1 MKEFL
6 RLLAP
11 LRHKL
16 MAERFLK
23 WFIYGETAAGILCLA
38 VVVLSKFWTEIPSL
52 PLCGVFVL
60 LGLLIALGA
69 AFFLRK
75 VTEKETA
82 ETADALGGAERMITT
97 MELLGKGAQNP
108 VEEMAV
114 ADGFAKAREMDFAK
128 LYRMR
133 LPVKVMRVLALVV
146 VLTIGAGFMPVRRD
160 AEAEAYANAQL
171 ERIEQ
176 VKKEET
182 PELSKEEKKVFL
194 EAAKA
199 LEKDLK
205 TAKTKK
211 AAEEAV
217 REAQQNM
224 KQLEKE
230 SVSKDLKELAE
241 TLKQEES
248 TAALSEALE
257 QGDSSAIS
265 QAMEQLLQKMAAM
278 DKGQAA
284 SLAQQLAEAV
294 ENISDAELQ
303 EALKA
308 LEEALEN
315 GADPSEAGEA
325 LKNALLSQAQM
336 NSALRSSL
344 QKLNCNVGQQS
355 LAKKVESNGESPGGE
370 GQGSE
375 GEGTGGQ
382 TTNGGNGGTGT
393 GTGGQGRGFGHA
405 EPEKIYTR
413 SAAGKDGY
421 DAQLKGTDS
430 EEGQTTI
437 RNTAPWGRQER
448 PCLMIRFMVNTA
460 TKPWKHWKTAVCLM
474 ACGNWF
480 LIILPHWNG
489 EKEGILYENLE
500 NSRCFIFVYAG
511 RLRQSFRRG

>member
-38 VVVLSKFWTEIPSL
+38 VVVLSKFWTEIPVL
-52 PLCGVFVL
+52 PFCGGFVL
-60 LGLLIALGA
+60 LGLLIALTA

-97 MELLGKGAQNP
+97 MELLGKGTQNP

-114 ADGFAKAREMDFAK
+114 ADGFAKAKETDFAK

-133 LPVKVMRVLALVV
+133 LPVKVLRVLALVV

-160 AEAEAYANAQL
+160 KDAEVYANAQL

-176 VKKEET
+176 VKAEET

-241 TLKQEES
+241 TLKQEEN

-257 QGDSSAIS
+257 QGDEASIS

-284 SLAQQLAEAV
+284 SLAQQLAEAA
-294 ENISDAELQ
+294 ENISDEELQ

-315 GADPSEAGEA
+315 GADPSEASEA
-325 LKNALLSQAQM
+325 LKNALLSQAQV

-344 QKLNCNVGQQS
+344 QKLNRNVGQQS
-355 LAKKVESNGESPGGE
+355 LAKKVESGSESTGGE
-370 GQGSE
+370 GQGES
-375 GEGTGGQ
+375 GQGTGGQ
-382 TTNGGNGGTGT
+382 TGSGGSGTAGV
-393 GTGGQGRGFGHA
+393 GNGGQGRGFGHA

-430 EEGQTTI
+430 DEGQTTI
-437 RNTAPWGRQER
+437 TEHRTMGQAGTSVPYDTVYGQYRNEAMET
-448 PCLMIRFMVNTA
+448 
-460 TKPWKHWKTAVCLM
+460 
-474 ACGNWF
+474 
-480 LIILPHWNG
+480 
-489 EKEGILYENLE
+489 LE
-500 NSRCFIFVYAG
+500 NSSVPYGMRELVSDYFATLE
-511 RLRQSFRRG
+511 R

>member
-133 LPVKVMRVLALVV
+133 LPVKVLRVLALVV

-182 PELSKEEKKVFL
+182 PELSKEEKKVYL
-194 EAAKA
+194 EAAKSQ
-199 LEKDLK
+199 EKDLK

-265 QAMEQLLQKMAAM
+265 KAMEQLLQKMAAM

-437 RNTAPWGRQER
+437 TEHRTMGQAGTSVPYDTVYGQYRNEAMET
-448 PCLMIRFMVNTA
+448 
-460 TKPWKHWKTAVCLM
+460 
-474 ACGNWF
+474 
-480 LIILPHWNG
+480 
-489 EKEGILYENLE
+489 LE
-500 NSRCFIFVYAG
+500 NSSVPYGMRELVSDYFATLE
-511 RLRQSFRRG
+511 R

>member
-16 MAERFLK
+16 MVERFLK

-38 VVVLSKFWTEIPSL
+38 VVVLSKFWTEIPAL

-60 LGLLIALGA
+60 LGLLTALTV

-82 ETADALGGAERMITT
+82 ERADALGGAERMITT
-97 MELLGKGAQNP
+97 MELLQKGAQNP

-114 ADGFAKAREMDFAK
+114 ADGFAKAKETDFAK
-128 LYRMR
+128 IYEMR
-133 LPVKVMRVLALVV
+133 LPVKVLGILGLLV
-146 VLTIGAGFMPVRRD
+146 VLTVGAGFMPVRRD

-171 ERIEQ
+171 ERIEK
-176 VKKEET
+176 VKAEET

-194 EAAKA
+194 EAAKT

-241 TLKQEES
+241 ALKQEENA
-248 TAALSEALE
+248 AALSEALE
-257 QGDSSAIS
+257 QGDGAAIS

-278 DKGQAA
+278 DQGQAA
-284 SLAQQLAEAV
+284 SLAQLLAEAA
-294 ENISDAELQ
+294 ENISDEELQ

-315 GADPSEAGEA
+315 GTDPAEAGEA

-336 NSALRSSL
+336 NGALRSSL
-344 QKLNCNVGQQS
+344 QKLNRNVGQQS
-355 LAKKVESNGESPGGE
+355 LAKKVESEGESPGGE
-370 GQGSE
+370 GQGAE
-375 GEGTGGQ
+375 GEGSGGQ
-382 TTNGGNGGTGT
+382 TTNGGSGGTGT
-393 GTGGQGRGFGHA
+393 GNGGQGRGFGHT

-413 SAAGKDGY
+413 SAADKDGY
-421 DAQLKGTDS
+421 DAQLTGTDS

-437 RNTAPWGRQER
+437 TEHRTMGQAGTSVPYDTVYGQYRNEAMET
-448 PCLMIRFMVNTA
+448 
-460 TKPWKHWKTAVCLM
+460 
-474 ACGNWF
+474 
-480 LIILPHWNG
+480 
-489 EKEGILYENLE
+489 LE
-500 NSRCFIFVYAG
+500 NSNVPYGMREMVSDYFATLE
-511 RLRQSFRRG
+511 R

>member
-38 VVVLSKFWTEIPSL
+38 VVVLSKFWTEIPVL
-52 PLCGVFVL
+52 PFCGGFVL
-60 LGLLIALGA
+60 LGLLTALTA

-97 MELLGKGAQNP
+97 MELLGKGTQNP

-114 ADGFAKAREMDFAK
+114 ADGFTKAKETDFAK

-133 LPVKVMRVLALVV
+133 MPVKVLRVLALVV

-160 AEAEAYANAQL
+160 KDAEVYANAQL

-176 VKKEET
+176 VKAEET
-182 PELSKEEKKVFL
+182 PVLSKEEKKVFL

-241 TLKQEES
+241 TLKQEED

-257 QGDSSAIS
+257 QGDEASIS

-284 SLAQQLAEAV
+284 SLAQQLAEAA
-294 ENISDAELQ
+294 ENISDEELQ

-315 GADPSEAGEA
+315 GADPSEASEA
-325 LKNALLSQAQM
+325 LKNALLSQAQV

-344 QKLNCNVGQQS
+344 QKLNRNVGQQS
-355 LAKKVESNGESPGGE
+355 RAKKVESGSESTGGE
-370 GQGSE
+370 GQGAE

-382 TTNGGNGGTGT
+382 TGSGGSGTAGV
-393 GTGGQGRGFGHA
+393 GNGGQGRGFGHA

-430 EEGQTTI
+430 DEGQTTI
-437 RNTAPWGRQER
+437 TEHRTMGQAGTSVPYDTVYGQYRNEAMET
-448 PCLMIRFMVNTA
+448 
-460 TKPWKHWKTAVCLM
+460 
-474 ACGNWF
+474 
-480 LIILPHWNG
+480 
-489 EKEGILYENLE
+489 LE
-500 NSRCFIFVYAG
+500 NSSVPYGMRELVSDYFATLE
-511 RLRQSFRRG
+511 R

>member
-133 LPVKVMRVLALVV
+133 LPVKVLRVLALVV

-265 QAMEQLLQKMAAM
+265 KAMEQLLQKMAAM

-325 LKNALLSQAQM
+325 LKNALLSQTQM

-437 RNTAPWGRQER
+437 TEHRTMGQAGTSVPYDTVYGQYRNEAMET
-448 PCLMIRFMVNTA
+448 
-460 TKPWKHWKTAVCLM
+460 
-474 ACGNWF
+474 
-480 LIILPHWNG
+480 
-489 EKEGILYENLE
+489 LE
-500 NSRCFIFVYAG
+500 NSSVPYGMRELVSDYFATLE
-511 RLRQSFRRG
+511 R

>member
-38 VVVLSKFWTEIPSL
+38 VVVLSKFWTEIPVL
-52 PLCGVFVL
+52 PFCGGFVL
-60 LGLLIALGA
+60 LGLLTALGA

-97 MELLGKGAQNP
+97 IELLGKGTQNP

-114 ADGFAKAREMDFAK
+114 ADGFAKAKETDFAK

-133 LPVKVMRVLALVV
+133 LPVKVLRVLALVV
-146 VLTIGAGFMPVRRD
+146 VLTIGAGFMPVQRD
-160 AEAEAYANAQL
+160 KDAEAYANAQL

-176 VKKEET
+176 VKAEET
-182 PELSKEEKKVFL
+182 PEFSKEEKKFFL

-241 TLKQEES
+241 TLKQEEN

-257 QGDSSAIS
+257 QGDEASIS

-284 SLAQQLAEAV
+284 SLAQQLAEAA
-294 ENISDAELQ
+294 ENISDEELQ

-315 GADPSEAGEA
+315 GADPSEASEA
-325 LKNALLSQAQM
+325 LKNALLSQAQV

-344 QKLNCNVGQQS
+344 QKLNRNVGQQS
-355 LAKKVESNGESPGGE
+355 LAKKVEGEGESTGGE
-370 GQGSE
+370 GQGAE

-382 TTNGGNGGTGT
+382 TGSGGSGTAGV
-393 GTGGQGRGFGHA
+393 GNGGQGRGFGHA

-430 EEGQTTI
+430 DEGQTTI
-437 RNTAPWGRQER
+437 TEHRTMGQAGTSVPYDTVYGQYRNEAMET
-448 PCLMIRFMVNTA
+448 
-460 TKPWKHWKTAVCLM
+460 
-474 ACGNWF
+474 
-480 LIILPHWNG
+480 
-489 EKEGILYENLE
+489 LE
-500 NSRCFIFVYAG
+500 NSSVPYGMRELVSDYFATLE
-511 RLRQSFRRG
+511 R

>member
-23 WFIYGETAAGILCLA
+23 WVIYGETAAGILCLA

-133 LPVKVMRVLALVV
+133 LPVKVLRVLALVV

-265 QAMEQLLQKMAAM
+265 KAMEQLLQKMAAM

-437 RNTAPWGRQER
+437 TEHRTMGQAGTSVPYDTVYGQYRNEAMET
-448 PCLMIRFMVNTA
+448 
-460 TKPWKHWKTAVCLM
+460 
-474 ACGNWF
+474 
-480 LIILPHWNG
+480 
-489 EKEGILYENLE
+489 LE
-500 NSRCFIFVYAG
+500 NSSVPYGMRELVSDYFATLE
-511 RLRQSFRRG
+511 R

>member
-38 VVVLSKFWTEIPSL
+38 VVVLSKFWTEIPVL
-52 PLCGVFVL
+52 PFCGGFVL
-60 LGLLIALGA
+60 LGLLTALGA

-97 MELLGKGAQNP
+97 MELLGKGTQNP

-114 ADGFAKAREMDFAK
+114 ADGFTKAKETDFAK

-133 LPVKVMRVLALVV
+133 LPVKVLRVLALVV
-146 VLTIGAGFMPVRRD
+146 VLTIGAGFMPVQRD
-160 AEAEAYANAQL
+160 KDAEAYANAQL

-176 VKKEET
+176 VKAEET
-182 PELSKEEKKVFL
+182 PVLSKEEKKVFL

-257 QGDSSAIS
+257 QGDEAAIS

-284 SLAQQLAEAV
+284 SLAQQLAEAA
-294 ENISDAELQ
+294 ENISDEELQ

-315 GADPSEAGEA
+315 GADPSEASEA
-325 LKNALLSQAQM
+325 LKNALLSQAQV

-344 QKLNCNVGQQS
+344 QKLNRNVGQQS
-355 LAKKVESNGESPGGE
+355 LAKKVEGEGESTGGE
-370 GQGSE
+370 GQGAE

-382 TTNGGNGGTGT
+382 TGSGGSGTAGV
-393 GTGGQGRGFGHA
+393 GNGGQGRGFGHA

-430 EEGQTTI
+430 DEGQTTI
-437 RNTAPWGRQER
+437 TEHRTMGQAGTSVPYDTVYGQYRNEAMET
-448 PCLMIRFMVNTA
+448 
-460 TKPWKHWKTAVCLM
+460 
-474 ACGNWF
+474 
-480 LIILPHWNG
+480 
-489 EKEGILYENLE
+489 LE
-500 NSRCFIFVYAG
+500 NSSVPYGMRELVSDYFATLE
-511 RLRQSFRRG
+511 R

>member
-38 VVVLSKFWTEIPSL
+38 VVVLSKFWTEIPFL

-97 MELLGKGAQNP
+97 IELLGKGAQNP

-114 ADGFAKAREMDFAK
+114 VDGFAKAREMDFAK

-133 LPVKVMRVLALVV
+133 LPVKVLRVLALVV

-171 ERIEQ
+171 KRIEQ

-205 TAKTKK
+205 TAKSKK

-265 QAMEQLLQKMAAM
+265 QA
-278 DKGQAA
+278 
-284 SLAQQLAEAV
+284 
-294 ENISDAELQ
+294 
-303 EALKA
+303 
-308 LEEALEN
+308 
-315 GADPSEAGEA
+315 
-325 LKNALLSQAQM
+325 QM

-344 QKLNCNVGQQS
+344 QKLNRNVGQQS

-437 RNTAPWGRQER
+437 TEHRTMGQAGTSVPYDTVYGQYRNEAMET
-448 PCLMIRFMVNTA
+448 
-460 TKPWKHWKTAVCLM
+460 
-474 ACGNWF
+474 
-480 LIILPHWNG
+480 
-489 EKEGILYENLE
+489 LE
-500 NSRCFIFVYAG
+500 NSSVPYGMRELVSDYFATLE
-511 RLRQSFRRG
+511 R

>member
-82 ETADALGGAERMITT
+82 ETAGAVQVQAEQGGGKYIALTFDDGPRADTT
-97 MELLGKGAQNP
+97 AVLLEGLAQR
-108 VEEMAV
+108 
-114 ADGFAKAREMDFAK
+114 GAKATFF
-128 LYRMR
+128 RMR
-133 LPVKVMRVLALVV
+133 LPVKVLRVLALVV

-160 AEAEAYANAQL
+160 AEAEAYANAQM

-224 KQLEKE
+224 KQLEKK

-241 TLKQEES
+241 ALKQEES

-344 QKLNCNVGQQS
+344 QKLNRNVGQQS
-355 LAKKVESNGESPGGE
+355 LARKVESDGESPGGE

-437 RNTAPWGRQER
+437 TEHRTMGQAGTSVPYDTVYGQYRNEAMET
-448 PCLMIRFMVNTA
+448 
-460 TKPWKHWKTAVCLM
+460 
-474 ACGNWF
+474 
-480 LIILPHWNG
+480 
-489 EKEGILYENLE
+489 LE
-500 NSRCFIFVYAG
+500 NSSVPYGMRELVSDYFATLE
-511 RLRQSFRRG
+511 R

>member
-344 QKLNCNVGQQS
+344 QKLNRNVGQQS
-355 LAKKVESNGESPGGE
+355 LAKKVESHGESPGGE

-437 RNTAPWGRQER
+437 TEHRTMGQAGTSVPYDTVYGQYRNEAMET
-448 PCLMIRFMVNTA
+448 
-460 TKPWKHWKTAVCLM
+460 
-474 ACGNWF
+474 
-480 LIILPHWNG
+480 
-489 EKEGILYENLE
+489 LE
-500 NSRCFIFVYAG
+500 NSSVPYDMRELVSDYIATLE
-511 RLRQSFRRG
+511 R

>member
-52 PLCGVFVL
+52 PLCGVFVF

-133 LPVKVMRVLALVV
+133 LPVKVLRVLALVV

-160 AEAEAYANAQL
+160 AEAEAYANAQM

-224 KQLEKE
+224 KQLEKK

-241 TLKQEES
+241 ALKQEES
-248 TAALSEALE
+248 TAALSETLE

-344 QKLNCNVGQQS
+344 QKLNRNVGQQS
-355 LAKKVESNGESPGGE
+355 LAKKVESDGESPGGE

-437 RNTAPWGRQER
+437 TEHRTMGQAGTSVPYDTVYGQYRNEAMET
-448 PCLMIRFMVNTA
+448 
-460 TKPWKHWKTAVCLM
+460 
-474 ACGNWF
+474 
-480 LIILPHWNG
+480 
-489 EKEGILYENLE
+489 LE
-500 NSRCFIFVYAG
+500 NSSVPYGMRELVSDYFATLE
-511 RLRQSFRRG
+511 R

>member
-23 WFIYGETAAGILCLA
+23 WFIYGETVAGILCLA

-160 AEAEAYANAQL
+160 KEAEAYANAQL

-176 VKKEET
+176 VKAVET

-265 QAMEQLLQKMAAM
+265 KAMEQLLQKMAAM

-355 LAKKVESNGESPGGE
+355 LAKKAESNGESPGGE

-437 RNTAPWGRQER
+437 TEHRTMGQAGTSVPYDTVYGQYRNEAMET
-448 PCLMIRFMVNTA
+448 
-460 TKPWKHWKTAVCLM
+460 
-474 ACGNWF
+474 
-480 LIILPHWNG
+480 
-489 EKEGILYENLE
+489 LE
-500 NSRCFIFVYAG
+500 NSSVPYGMRELVSDYFATLE
-511 RLRQSFRRG
+511 R

>member
-437 RNTAPWGRQER
+437 TEHRTMGQAGTSVPYDTVYGQYRNEAMET
-448 PCLMIRFMVNTA
+448 
-460 TKPWKHWKTAVCLM
+460 
-474 ACGNWF
+474 
-480 LIILPHWNG
+480 
-489 EKEGILYENLE
+489 LE
-500 NSRCFIFVYAG
+500 NSSVPYGMRELVSDYFATLE
-511 RLRQSFRRG
+511 R

>member
-38 VVVLSKFWTEIPSL
+38 VVVLSKFWTEIPFL

-133 LPVKVMRVLALVV
+133 LPVKVLRVLALVV

-160 AEAEAYANAQL
+160 AEAEAYANAQM

-224 KQLEKE
+224 KQLEKK

-241 TLKQEES
+241 ALKQEES

-344 QKLNCNVGQQS
+344 QKLNRNVGQQS
-355 LAKKVESNGESPGGE
+355 LAKKVESDGESPGGE

-437 RNTAPWGRQER
+437 TEHRTMGQAGTSVPYDTVYGQYRNEAMET
-448 PCLMIRFMVNTA
+448 
-460 TKPWKHWKTAVCLM
+460 
-474 ACGNWF
+474 
-480 LIILPHWNG
+480 
-489 EKEGILYENLE
+489 LE
-500 NSRCFIFVYAG
+500 NSSVPYGMRELVSDYFATLE
-511 RLRQSFRRG
+511 R

>member
-52 PLCGVFVL
+52 PLCGVFVF

-82 ETADALGGAERMITT
+82 ATADALGGAERMITT

-114 ADGFAKAREMDFAK
+114 VDGFAKAREMDFAK

-133 LPVKVMRVLALVV
+133 LPVKVLRVLALVV

-176 VKKEET
+176 VKAEET

-257 QGDSSAIS
+257 QGDSAAIS

-315 GADPSEAGEA
+315 GEDPSEAGEA

-344 QKLNCNVGQQS
+344 QKLNRNVGQQS
-355 LAKKVESNGESPGGE
+355 LAKKVESDGESPGGE

-437 RNTAPWGRQER
+437 TEHRTMGQAGTSVPYDTVYGQYRNEAMET
-448 PCLMIRFMVNTA
+448 
-460 TKPWKHWKTAVCLM
+460 
-474 ACGNWF
+474 
-480 LIILPHWNG
+480 
-489 EKEGILYENLE
+489 LE
-500 NSRCFIFVYAG
+500 NSSVPYGMRELVSDYFATLE
-511 RLRQSFRRG
+511 R

>member
-38 VVVLSKFWTEIPSL
+38 VVVLSKFWTEIPVL
-52 PLCGVFVL
+52 PFCGGFVL
-60 LGLLIALGA
+60 LGLLIALTA

-97 MELLGKGAQNP
+97 MELLGKGTQNP

-114 ADGFAKAREMDFAK
+114 ADGFAKAKETDFAK

-133 LPVKVMRVLALVV
+133 LPVKVLRVLALVV

-160 AEAEAYANAQL
+160 KDAEVYANAQL

-176 VKKEET
+176 VKAEET
-182 PELSKEEKKVFL
+182 PVLSKEEKKVFL

-241 TLKQEES
+241 TLKQEEN

-257 QGDSSAIS
+257 QGDEASIS

-284 SLAQQLAEAV
+284 SLAQQLAEAA
-294 ENISDAELQ
+294 ENISDEELQ

-315 GADPSEAGEA
+315 GADPSEASEA
-325 LKNALLSQAQM
+325 LKNALLSQAQV

-344 QKLNCNVGQQS
+344 QKLNRNVGQQS
-355 LAKKVESNGESPGGE
+355 LAKKVEGEGESTGGE
-370 GQGSE
+370 GQGAE

-382 TTNGGNGGTGT
+382 TGSGGSGTAGV
-393 GTGGQGRGFGHA
+393 GNGGQGRGFGHA

-430 EEGQTTI
+430 DEGQTTI
-437 RNTAPWGRQER
+437 TEHRTMGQAGTSVPYDTVYGQYRNEAMET
-448 PCLMIRFMVNTA
+448 
-460 TKPWKHWKTAVCLM
+460 
-474 ACGNWF
+474 
-480 LIILPHWNG
+480 
-489 EKEGILYENLE
+489 LE
-500 NSRCFIFVYAG
+500 NSSVPYGMRELVSDYFATLE
-511 RLRQSFRRG
+511 R

>member
-38 VVVLSKFWTEIPSL
+38 VVVLSKFWTEIPVL
-52 PLCGVFVL
+52 PFCGGFVL
-60 LGLLIALGA
+60 LGLLIALTA

-97 MELLGKGAQNP
+97 MELLGKGTQNP

-114 ADGFAKAREMDFAK
+114 ADGFAKAKETDFAK

-133 LPVKVMRVLALVV
+133 LPVKVLRVLALVV

-160 AEAEAYANAQL
+160 KDAEVYANAQL

-176 VKKEET
+176 VKAEET

-241 TLKQEES
+241 TLKQEEN

-257 QGDSSAIS
+257 QGDEASIS

-284 SLAQQLAEAV
+284 SLAQQLAEAA
-294 ENISDAELQ
+294 ENISDEELQ

-315 GADPSEAGEA
+315 GADPSEASEA
-325 LKNALLSQAQM
+325 LKNALLSQAQV

-355 LAKKVESNGESPGGE
+355 LAKKVEGEGESTGGE
-370 GQGSE
+370 GQGAE

-382 TTNGGNGGTGT
+382 TGSGGSGTAGV
-393 GTGGQGRGFGHA
+393 GNGGQGRGFGHA

-437 RNTAPWGRQER
+437 TEHRTMGQAGTSVPYDTVYGQYRNEAMET
-448 PCLMIRFMVNTA
+448 
-460 TKPWKHWKTAVCLM
+460 
-474 ACGNWF
+474 
-480 LIILPHWNG
+480 
-489 EKEGILYENLE
+489 LE
-500 NSRCFIFVYAG
+500 NSSVPYGMRELVSDYFATLE
-511 RLRQSFRRG
+511 R

>member
-38 VVVLSKFWTEIPSL
+38 VVVLSKFWTEIPVL
-52 PLCGVFVL
+52 PLCGGFVL
-60 LGLLIALGA
+60 LGLITALGA
-69 AFFLRK
+69 AFFVRK

-108 VEEMAV
+108 VVEMAV
-114 ADGFAKAREMDFAK
+114 ADGFAKAKEMDFAK
-128 LYRMR
+128 IYRMR
-133 LPVKVMRVLALVV
+133 LPVKVLRVFALVL
-146 VLTIGAGFMPVRRD
+146 VLTIGAGFMPVQRD

-176 VKKEET
+176 VKAEET
-182 PELSKEEKKVFL
+182 PELSKEEKKIFL
-194 EAAKA
+194 EAAKT

-241 TLKQEES
+241 TLKQEEN

-257 QGDSSAIS
+257 QGNQAAIS

-278 DKGQAA
+278 DKGQAV
-284 SLAQQLAEAV
+284 SLAQQLAEV
-294 ENISDAELQ
+294 TENISDEELQ

-308 LEEALEN
+308 LEEVLEN
-315 GADPSEAGEA
+315 GADSSEAGEA
-325 LKNALLSQAQM
+325 MKNALLSQAQQ
-336 NSALRSSL
+336 NCALRSSL
-344 QKLNCNVGQQS
+344 QKLNRSVGQQS
-355 LAKKVESNGESPGGE
+355 LAKKVESGSESTGSE
-370 GQGSE
+370 GQGES
-375 GEGTGGQ
+375 GQGNSGQ
-382 TTNGGNGGTGT
+382 TGSGGSGTAGA
-393 GTGGQGRGFGHA
+393 GNGGQGRGYRHG
-405 EPEKIYTR
+405 EPEKSI
-413 SAAGKDGY
+413 
-421 DAQLKGTDS
+421 
-430 EEGQTTI
+430 
-437 RNTAPWGRQER
+437 P
-448 PCLMIRFMVNTA
+448 V
-460 TKPWKHWKTAVCLM
+460 
-474 ACGNWF
+474 
-480 LIILPHWNG
+480 
-489 EKEGILYENLE
+489 
-500 NSRCFIFVYAG
+500 
-511 RLRQSFRRG
+511 LRQAKTVTMPS

>member
-1 MKEFL
+1 MREFL

-133 LPVKVMRVLALVV
+133 LPVKVLRVLALVV

-257 QGDSSAIS
+257 QGDSAAIS

-284 SLAQQLAEAV
+284 SLAQQLAEAA

-344 QKLNCNVGQQS
+344 QKLNRNVGQQS

-437 RNTAPWGRQER
+437 TEHRTMGQAGTSVPYDTVYGQYRNEVMET
-448 PCLMIRFMVNTA
+448 
-460 TKPWKHWKTAVCLM
+460 
-474 ACGNWF
+474 
-480 LIILPHWNG
+480 
-489 EKEGILYENLE
+489 LE
-500 NSRCFIFVYAG
+500 NSSVPYGMRELVSDYFATLE
-511 RLRQSFRRG
+511 R

>member
-265 QAMEQLLQKMAAM
+265 KAMEQLLQKMAAM

-421 DAQLKGTDS
+421 DAQLKGRDS

-437 RNTAPWGRQER
+437 TEHRTMGQAGTSVPYDTVYGQYRNEAMET
-448 PCLMIRFMVNTA
+448 
-460 TKPWKHWKTAVCLM
+460 
-474 ACGNWF
+474 
-480 LIILPHWNG
+480 
-489 EKEGILYENLE
+489 LE
-500 NSRCFIFVYAG
+500 NSSVPYGMRELVSDYFATLE
-511 RLRQSFRRG
+511 R

>member
-114 ADGFAKAREMDFAK
+114 ADGFAKAREMDFAE

-265 QAMEQLLQKMAAM
+265 KAMEQLLQKMAAM

-437 RNTAPWGRQER
+437 TEHRTMGQAGTSVPYDTVYGQYRNEAMET
-448 PCLMIRFMVNTA
+448 
-460 TKPWKHWKTAVCLM
+460 
-474 ACGNWF
+474 
-480 LIILPHWNG
+480 
-489 EKEGILYENLE
+489 LE
-500 NSRCFIFVYAG
+500 NSSVPYGMRELVSDYFATLE
-511 RLRQSFRRG
+511 R

>member
-6 RLLAP
+6 RLLTP

-16 MAERFLK
+16 IAERFLK

-38 VVVLSKFWTEIPSL
+38 VVVLSKFWTEILVL

-60 LGLLIALGA
+60 LGLLTALGA
-69 AFFLRK
+69 AFFVRK

-114 ADGFAKAREMDFAK
+114 ADGFAKAKEMDFAK

-133 LPVKVMRVLALVV
+133 LPVKVLRVLALVV
-146 VLTIGAGFMPVRRD
+146 VLAIGAGFMPVRRD

-176 VKKEET
+176 VKAEET

-257 QGDSSAIS
+257 QGDSAAIS

-284 SLAQQLAEAV
+284 SLAQQLAEAA
-294 ENISDAELQ
+294 ENISDEELQ

-315 GADPSEAGEA
+315 GADPAEASEA
-325 LKNALLSQAQM
+325 LKNALLSQAQQ

-344 QKLNCNVGQQS
+344 QKLNRNVGQQS
-355 LAKKVESNGESPGGE
+355 LAKKVESGSEFTGGE

-375 GEGTGGQ
+375 GQGNGGQ
-382 TTNGGNGGTGT
+382 TTNGGNGGNGAGT
-393 GTGGQGRGFGHA
+393 SGQGRGFGHA

-421 DAQLKGTDS
+421 DAQLNGTDS
-430 EEGQTTI
+430 DEGQTTI
-437 RNTAPWGRQER
+437 TEHRTMGQAGTSVPYDTVYGQYRNEAMET
-448 PCLMIRFMVNTA
+448 
-460 TKPWKHWKTAVCLM
+460 
-474 ACGNWF
+474 
-480 LIILPHWNG
+480 
-489 EKEGILYENLE
+489 LE
-500 NSRCFIFVYAG
+500 NSSVPYGMRELVSDYFATLE
-511 RLRQSFRRG
+511 R

>member
-38 VVVLSKFWTEIPSL
+38 VVVLSKFWTEIPVL
-52 PLCGVFVL
+52 PFCGGFVL
-60 LGLLIALGA
+60 LGLLTALGA

-97 MELLGKGAQNP
+97 MELLGKGTQNP

-114 ADGFAKAREMDFAK
+114 ADGFAKAKETDFAK

-133 LPVKVMRVLALVV
+133 LPVKVLRVLALVV

-160 AEAEAYANAQL
+160 KDAEVYANAQL

-176 VKKEET
+176 VKAEET
-182 PELSKEEKKVFL
+182 PVLSKEEKKVFL

-241 TLKQEES
+241 TLKQEED

-257 QGDSSAIS
+257 QGDEASIS

-284 SLAQQLAEAV
+284 SLAQQLAEAA
-294 ENISDAELQ
+294 ENISDEELQ

-315 GADPSEAGEA
+315 GADPSEASEA
-325 LKNALLSQAQM
+325 LKNALLSQAQV

-344 QKLNCNVGQQS
+344 QKLNRNVGQQS
-355 LAKKVESNGESPGGE
+355 LAKKVESGSESTGGE
-370 GQGSE
+370 GQGAE

-382 TTNGGNGGTGT
+382 TGSGGSGTAGV
-393 GTGGQGRGFGHA
+393 GNGGQGRGFGHA

-430 EEGQTTI
+430 DEGQTTI
-437 RNTAPWGRQER
+437 TEHRTMGQAGTSVPYDTVYGQYRNEAMET
-448 PCLMIRFMVNTA
+448 
-460 TKPWKHWKTAVCLM
+460 
-474 ACGNWF
+474 
-480 LIILPHWNG
+480 
-489 EKEGILYENLE
+489 LE
-500 NSRCFIFVYAG
+500 NSSVPYGMRELVSDYFATLE
-511 RLRQSFRRG
+511 R

>member
-60 LGLLIALGA
+60 LGLLIAFGA

-82 ETADALGGAERMITT
+82 ETADALGGTERMITT

-241 TLKQEES
+241 TMKQEES
-248 TAALSEALE
+248 AAALSEALE

-265 QAMEQLLQKMAAM
+265 LAMEQLLQKMAAM

-344 QKLNCNVGQQS
+344 QKLNRNVGQQS

-437 RNTAPWGRQER
+437 TEHRTMGQAGTSVPYDTVYGQYRNEAMET
-448 PCLMIRFMVNTA
+448 
-460 TKPWKHWKTAVCLM
+460 
-474 ACGNWF
+474 
-480 LIILPHWNG
+480 
-489 EKEGILYENLE
+489 LE
-500 NSRCFIFVYAG
+500 NSSVPYGMRELVSDYFATLE
-511 RLRQSFRRG
+511 R

>member
-75 VTEKETA
+75 VTEKYTT

-114 ADGFAKAREMDFAK
+114 TDGFAKAREMDFAK

-160 AEAEAYANAQL
+160 KDAEVYANAQL

-265 QAMEQLLQKMAAM
+265 KAMEQLLQKLAAM

-344 QKLNCNVGQQS
+344 QKLNRNVGQQR

-382 TTNGGNGGTGT
+382 TTNGGNGGT

-437 RNTAPWGRQER
+437 TEHRTMGQAGTSVPYDTVYGQYRNEAMET
-448 PCLMIRFMVNTA
+448 
-460 TKPWKHWKTAVCLM
+460 
-474 ACGNWF
+474 
-480 LIILPHWNG
+480 
-489 EKEGILYENLE
+489 LE
-500 NSRCFIFVYAG
+500 NSSVPYGMRELVSDYFATLE
-511 RLRQSFRRG
+511 R

>member
-38 VVVLSKFWTEIPSL
+38 VVVLSKFWTEIPALS
-52 PLCGVFVL
+52 LCGVFVL
-60 LGLLIALGA
+60 LGLLTALTA
-69 AFFLRK
+69 AFSLRK

-82 ETADALGGAERMITT
+82 EAADALGGAERMITT
-97 MELLGKGAQNP
+97 MELLGKGTQNP

-114 ADGFAKAREMDFAK
+114 ADGFAKAKEMDFAK
-128 LYRMR
+128 LYRMC

-146 VLTIGAGFMPVRRD
+146 VLTIGAGFVPVLRD
-160 AEAEAYANAQL
+160 KEAEVYANAQL

-217 REAQQNM
+217 RKAQQNM

-230 SVSKDLKELAE
+230 SVPKDLKELAE

-257 QGDSSAIS
+257 QGDEAAIS

-284 SLAQQLAEAV
+284 ALAQQLAEAA
-294 ENISDAELQ
+294 ENISDEELQ

-325 LKNALLSQAQM
+325 VKNALLSQAQV

-344 QKLNCNVGQQS
+344 QKLNRNVGQQS
-355 LAKKVESNGESPGGE
+355 LAKKVESGSESTGGE

-375 GEGTGGQ
+375 GQGNGGK
-382 TTNGGNGGTGT
+382 TTNGGNGGTGN
-393 GTGGQGRGFGHA
+393 GTGGQGRGFGHT

-430 EEGQTTI
+430 EEGQTTVTEHRTMGQAGTSVPYDTVYGQY
-437 RNTAPWGRQER
+437 RNEAMET
-448 PCLMIRFMVNTA
+448 
-460 TKPWKHWKTAVCLM
+460 
-474 ACGNWF
+474 
-480 LIILPHWNG
+480 
-489 EKEGILYENLE
+489 LE
-500 NSRCFIFVYAG
+500 NSSVPYGMRELVSDYFATLE
-511 RLRQSFRRG
+511 R

>member
-38 VVVLSKFWTEIPSL
+38 VVVLSKFWTEIPVL
-52 PLCGVFVL
+52 PFCGGFVL
-60 LGLLIALGA
+60 LGLLIALTA

-97 MELLGKGAQNP
+97 MELLGKGTQNP

-114 ADGFAKAREMDFAK
+114 ADGFAKAKETDFAK

-133 LPVKVMRVLALVV
+133 LPVKVLRVLALVV

-160 AEAEAYANAQL
+160 KDAEVYANAQL

-176 VKKEET
+176 VKAEET
-182 PELSKEEKKVFL
+182 PVLSKEEKKVFL

-241 TLKQEES
+241 TLKQEEN

-257 QGDSSAIS
+257 QGDEASIS

-284 SLAQQLAEAV
+284 SLAQQLAEAA
-294 ENISDAELQ
+294 ENISDEELQ

-315 GADPSEAGEA
+315 GADPSEASEA
-325 LKNALLSQAQM
+325 LKNALLSQAQV

-344 QKLNCNVGQQS
+344 QKLNRNVGQQS
-355 LAKKVESNGESPGGE
+355 LAKKVESGSESTGGE
-370 GQGSE
+370 GQGES
-375 GEGTGGQ
+375 GQGTGGQ
-382 TTNGGNGGTGT
+382 TGSGGSGTAGV
-393 GTGGQGRGFGHA
+393 GNGGQGRGFGHA

-430 EEGQTTI
+430 DEGQTTI
-437 RNTAPWGRQER
+437 TEHRTMGQAGTSVPYDTVYGQYRNEAMET
-448 PCLMIRFMVNTA
+448 
-460 TKPWKHWKTAVCLM
+460 
-474 ACGNWF
+474 
-480 LIILPHWNG
+480 
-489 EKEGILYENLE
+489 LE
-500 NSRCFIFVYAG
+500 NSSVPYGMRELVSDYFATLE
-511 RLRQSFRRG
+511 R

>member
-38 VVVLSKFWTEIPSL
+38 VVVLSKFWTEIPVL
-52 PLCGVFVL
+52 PFCGGFVL
-60 LGLLIALGA
+60 LGLLIALTA

-97 MELLGKGAQNP
+97 MELLGKGTQNP

-114 ADGFAKAREMDFAK
+114 ADGFAKAKETDFAK

-133 LPVKVMRVLALVV
+133 LPVKVLRVLALVV

-160 AEAEAYANAQL
+160 KDAEVYANAQL

-176 VKKEET
+176 VKAEET

-241 TLKQEES
+241 TLKQEEN

-257 QGDSSAIS
+257 QGDEASIS

-284 SLAQQLAEAV
+284 SLAQQLAEAA
-294 ENISDAELQ
+294 ENISDEELQ

-315 GADPSEAGEA
+315 GADPSEASEA
-325 LKNALLSQAQM
+325 LKNALLSQAQV

-344 QKLNCNVGQQS
+344 QKLNRNVGQQS
-355 LAKKVESNGESPGGE
+355 LAKKVEGEGESTGGE
-370 GQGSE
+370 GQGAE

-382 TTNGGNGGTGT
+382 TGSGGSGTAGV
-393 GTGGQGRGFGHA
+393 GNGGQGRGFGHA

-437 RNTAPWGRQER
+437 TEHRTMGQAGTSVPYDTVYGQYRNEAMET
-448 PCLMIRFMVNTA
+448 
-460 TKPWKHWKTAVCLM
+460 
-474 ACGNWF
+474 
-480 LIILPHWNG
+480 
-489 EKEGILYENLE
+489 LE
-500 NSRCFIFVYAG
+500 NSSVPYGMRELVSDYFATLE
-511 RLRQSFRRG
+511 R

>member
-38 VVVLSKFWTEIPSL
+38 VVVLSKFWTEIPVL
-52 PLCGVFVL
+52 PFCGGFVL
-60 LGLLIALGA
+60 LGLLTALGA

-97 MELLGKGAQNP
+97 MELLGKGTQNP

-114 ADGFAKAREMDFAK
+114 ADGFAKAKETDFAK

-133 LPVKVMRVLALVV
+133 LPVKVLRVLALVV

-160 AEAEAYANAQL
+160 KDAEVYANAQL

-176 VKKEET
+176 VKAEET
-182 PELSKEEKKVFL
+182 PVLSKEEKKVFL

-241 TLKQEES
+241 TLKQEED

-257 QGDSSAIS
+257 QGDEASIS

-284 SLAQQLAEAV
+284 SLAQQLAEAA
-294 ENISDAELQ
+294 ENISDEELQ

-315 GADPSEAGEA
+315 GADPSEASEA
-325 LKNALLSQAQM
+325 LKNALLSQAQV

-344 QKLNCNVGQQS
+344 QKLNRNVGQQS
-355 LAKKVESNGESPGGE
+355 LAKKVEGEGESTGGE
-370 GQGSE
+370 GQGAE

-382 TTNGGNGGTGT
+382 TGSGGSGTAGV
-393 GTGGQGRGFGHA
+393 GNGGQGRGFGHA

-430 EEGQTTI
+430 DEGQTTI
-437 RNTAPWGRQER
+437 TEHRTMGQAGTSVPYDTVYGQYRNEAMET
-448 PCLMIRFMVNTA
+448 
-460 TKPWKHWKTAVCLM
+460 
-474 ACGNWF
+474 
-480 LIILPHWNG
+480 
-489 EKEGILYENLE
+489 LE
-500 NSRCFIFVYAG
+500 NSSVPYGMRELVSDYFATLE
-511 RLRQSFRRG
+511 R

>member
-38 VVVLSKFWTEIPSL
+38 VVVLSKFWTEIPVL
-52 PLCGVFVL
+52 PFCGGFVL
-60 LGLLIALGA
+60 LGLLTALGA

-97 MELLGKGAQNP
+97 MELLGKGTQNP

-114 ADGFAKAREMDFAK
+114 ADGFAKAKETDFAK

-133 LPVKVMRVLALVV
+133 LPVKVLRVLALVV

-160 AEAEAYANAQL
+160 KDAEVYAIAQL

-176 VKKEET
+176 VKAEET
-182 PELSKEEKKVFL
+182 PVLSKEEKKVFL

-241 TLKQEES
+241 TLKQEEN

-257 QGDSSAIS
+257 QGDEASIS

-284 SLAQQLAEAV
+284 SLAQQLAEAA
-294 ENISDAELQ
+294 ENISDEELQ

-325 LKNALLSQAQM
+325 VKNALLSQAQV

-344 QKLNCNVGQQS
+344 QKLNRNVGQQS
-355 LAKKVESNGESPGGE
+355 LAKKVEGEGESTGGE
-370 GQGSE
+370 GQGAE

-382 TTNGGNGGTGT
+382 TGSGGSGTAGV
-393 GTGGQGRGFGHA
+393 GNGGQGRGFGHA

-430 EEGQTTI
+430 DEGQTTI
-437 RNTAPWGRQER
+437 TEHRTMGQAGTSVPYDTVYGQYRNEAMET
-448 PCLMIRFMVNTA
+448 
-460 TKPWKHWKTAVCLM
+460 
-474 ACGNWF
+474 
-480 LIILPHWNG
+480 
-489 EKEGILYENLE
+489 LE
-500 NSRCFIFVYAG
+500 NSSVPYGMRELVSDYFATLE
-511 RLRQSFRRG
+511 R

>member
-133 LPVKVMRVLALVV
+133 LPVKVLRVLALVV

-160 AEAEAYANAQL
+160 AEAEAYANAQM

-224 KQLEKE
+224 KQLEKK

-241 TLKQEES
+241 ALKQEES
-248 TAALSEALE
+248 TAALSETLE

-344 QKLNCNVGQQS
+344 QKLNRNVGQQS
-355 LAKKVESNGESPGGE
+355 LAKKVESDGESPGGE

-437 RNTAPWGRQER
+437 TEHRTMGQAGTSVPYDTVYGQYRNEAMET
-448 PCLMIRFMVNTA
+448 
-460 TKPWKHWKTAVCLM
+460 
-474 ACGNWF
+474 
-480 LIILPHWNG
+480 
-489 EKEGILYENLE
+489 LE
-500 NSRCFIFVYAG
+500 NSSVPYGMRELVSDYFATLE
-511 RLRQSFRRG
+511 R

>member
-38 VVVLSKFWTEIPSL
+38 VVVLSKFWTEIPVL
-52 PLCGVFVL
+52 PFCGGFVL
-60 LGLLIALGA
+60 LGLLTALGA

-97 MELLGKGAQNP
+97 IELLGKGTQNP

-114 ADGFAKAREMDFAK
+114 ADGFAKAKETDFAK

-133 LPVKVMRVLALVV
+133 LPVKVLRVLALVV

-160 AEAEAYANAQL
+160 KDAEVYANAQL

-176 VKKEET
+176 VKAEET
-182 PELSKEEKKVFL
+182 PVLSKEEKKVFL

-241 TLKQEES
+241 TLKQEEN

-257 QGDSSAIS
+257 QGDEASIS

-284 SLAQQLAEAV
+284 SLAQQLAEAA
-294 ENISDAELQ
+294 ENISDEELQ

-315 GADPSEAGEA
+315 GADPSEASEA
-325 LKNALLSQAQM
+325 LKNALLSQAQV

-344 QKLNCNVGQQS
+344 QKLNRNVGQQS
-355 LAKKVESNGESPGGE
+355 LAKKVEGEGESIGGE
-370 GQGSE
+370 GQGAE

-382 TTNGGNGGTGT
+382 TGSGGSGTAGV
-393 GTGGQGRGFGHA
+393 GNGGQGRGFGHA

-430 EEGQTTI
+430 DEGQTTI
-437 RNTAPWGRQER
+437 TEHRTMGQAGTSVPYDTVYGQYRNEAMET
-448 PCLMIRFMVNTA
+448 
-460 TKPWKHWKTAVCLM
+460 
-474 ACGNWF
+474 
-480 LIILPHWNG
+480 
-489 EKEGILYENLE
+489 LE
-500 NSRCFIFVYAG
+500 NSSVPYGMRELVSDYFATLE
-511 RLRQSFRRG
+511 R

>member
-11 LRHKL
+11 LRYKL

-38 VVVLSKFWTEIPSL
+38 VVVLSKFWTEIPVL

-97 MELLGKGAQNP
+97 MELLGKGTQNP

-114 ADGFAKAREMDFAK
+114 ADGFAKAEETDFAK

-133 LPVKVMRVLALVV
+133 LPVKVLRVLALVV

-160 AEAEAYANAQL
+160 KDAEVYANAQL

-176 VKKEET
+176 VKAEET
-182 PELSKEEKKVFL
+182 PVLSKEEKKFFL

-241 TLKQEES
+241 TLKQEEN

-257 QGDSSAIS
+257 QGDGAAIS

-284 SLAQQLAEAV
+284 SLAQQLAEV
-294 ENISDAELQ
+294 TENISDEELQ

-315 GADPSEAGEA
+315 GADPSEASEA
-325 LKNALLSQAQM
+325 LKNALLSQAQV

-344 QKLNCNVGQQS
+344 QKLNRNVGQQS
-355 LAKKVESNGESPGGE
+355 LAKKVEGEGESTGGE
-370 GQGSE
+370 GQGAE

-382 TTNGGNGGTGT
+382 TGSGGSGTAGV
-393 GTGGQGRGFGHA
+393 GNGGQGRGFGHA

-437 RNTAPWGRQER
+437 TEYRTMGQAGTSVPYDTVYGQYRNEAMET
-448 PCLMIRFMVNTA
+448 
-460 TKPWKHWKTAVCLM
+460 
-474 ACGNWF
+474 
-480 LIILPHWNG
+480 
-489 EKEGILYENLE
+489 LE
-500 NSRCFIFVYAG
+500 NSSVPYGMRELVSDYFATLE
-511 RLRQSFRRG
+511 R

>member
-1 MKEFL
+1 MKDFL

-23 WFIYGETAAGILCLA
+23 WFIYGETAAGVLCFA
-38 VVVLSKFWTEIPSL
+38 VVVLSKFWTEIPVL

-60 LGLLIALGA
+60 LGLLTALTA
-69 AFFLRK
+69 AFSLRK

-82 ETADALGGAERMITT
+82 EAADALGGAERMITT
-97 MELLGKGAQNP
+97 MELLDKGTQNP

-114 ADGFAKAREMDFAK
+114 ADGFAKAKEMDFAK
-128 LYRMR
+128 LYRMC

-146 VLTIGAGFMPVRRD
+146 VLTIGAGFVPVLRD
-160 AEAEAYANAQL
+160 KEAEVYANAQL

-217 REAQQNM
+217 RKAQQNM

-257 QGDSSAIS
+257 QGDEAAIS

-284 SLAQQLAEAV
+284 SLAQQLAEAA
-294 ENISDAELQ
+294 ENISDEELQ
-303 EALKA
+303 EALKT

-325 LKNALLSQAQM
+325 VKNALLSQAQQ
-336 NSALRSSL
+336 NSALRNSL
-344 QKLNCNVGQQS
+344 QKLNRNVGQQS
-355 LAKKVESNGESPGGE
+355 LAKKVESGSESTGGE
-370 GQGSE
+370 GQG
-375 GEGTGGQ
+375 GEGQGNGGK
-382 TTNGGNGGTGT
+382 TTNGGNGGNSGN
-393 GTGGQGRGFGHA
+393 GTGGQGRGFGHT

-421 DAQLKGTDS
+421 DAQLNGTDS
-430 EEGQTTI
+430 GEGQTTI
-437 RNTAPWGRQER
+437 TEHRTMGQAGTSVPYDTVYGQYRNEAMET
-448 PCLMIRFMVNTA
+448 
-460 TKPWKHWKTAVCLM
+460 
-474 ACGNWF
+474 
-480 LIILPHWNG
+480 
-489 EKEGILYENLE
+489 LE
-500 NSRCFIFVYAG
+500 NSNVPYGMRELVSDYFATLE
-511 RLRQSFRRG
+511 R

>member
-133 LPVKVMRVLALVV
+133 LPVKVLRVLALVV

-265 QAMEQLLQKMAAM
+265 KAMEQLLQKMAAM

-315 GADPSEAGEA
+315 GADQSEAGEA
-325 LKNALLSQAQM
+325 LKNALLSQTQM

-437 RNTAPWGRQER
+437 TEHRTMGQAGTSVPYDTVYGQYRNEAMET
-448 PCLMIRFMVNTA
+448 
-460 TKPWKHWKTAVCLM
+460 
-474 ACGNWF
+474 
-480 LIILPHWNG
+480 
-489 EKEGILYENLE
+489 LE
-500 NSRCFIFVYAG
+500 NSSVPYGMRELVSDYFATLE
-511 RLRQSFRRG
+511 R

>member
-38 VVVLSKFWTEIPSL
+38 VVVLSKFWTEIPVL
-52 PLCGVFVL
+52 PFCGGFVL
-60 LGLLIALGA
+60 LGLLTALGA

-97 MELLGKGAQNP
+97 IELLGKGTQNP

-114 ADGFAKAREMDFAK
+114 ADGFAKAKETDFAK

-133 LPVKVMRVLALVV
+133 LPVKVLRVLALVV
-146 VLTIGAGFMPVRRD
+146 VLTIGAGFMPVQRD
-160 AEAEAYANAQL
+160 KDAEAYANAQL

-176 VKKEET
+176 VKAEET
-182 PELSKEEKKVFL
+182 PEFSKEEKKFFL

-241 TLKQEES
+241 TLKQEEN

-257 QGDSSAIS
+257 QGDEASIS

-284 SLAQQLAEAV
+284 SLAQQLAEAA
-294 ENISDAELQ
+294 ENISDEELQ

-315 GADPSEAGEA
+315 GADPAEAGEA
-325 LKNALLSQAQM
+325 VKNALLSQAQV

-344 QKLNCNVGQQS
+344 QKLNRNVGQQS
-355 LAKKVESNGESPGGE
+355 LAKKVEGEGESTGGE
-370 GQGSE
+370 GQGAE

-382 TTNGGNGGTGT
+382 TGSGGSGTAGV
-393 GTGGQGRGFGHA
+393 GNGGQGRGFGHA

-430 EEGQTTI
+430 DEGQTTI
-437 RNTAPWGRQER
+437 TEHRTMGQAGTSVPYDTVYGQYRNEAMET
-448 PCLMIRFMVNTA
+448 
-460 TKPWKHWKTAVCLM
+460 
-474 ACGNWF
+474 
-480 LIILPHWNG
+480 
-489 EKEGILYENLE
+489 LE
-500 NSRCFIFVYAG
+500 NSSVPYGMRELVSDYFATLE
-511 RLRQSFRRG
+511 R

>member
-205 TAKTKK
+205 TAKTQK

-265 QAMEQLLQKMAAM
+265 KAMEQLLQKMAAM

-375 GEGTGGQ
+375 GEGAGGQ

-437 RNTAPWGRQER
+437 TEHRTMGQAGTSVPYDTVYGQYRNEAMET
-448 PCLMIRFMVNTA
+448 
-460 TKPWKHWKTAVCLM
+460 
-474 ACGNWF
+474 
-480 LIILPHWNG
+480 
-489 EKEGILYENLE
+489 LE
-500 NSRCFIFVYAG
+500 NSSVPYGMRELVSDYFATLE
-511 RLRQSFRRG
+511 R